1 MRKYCI
7 LLLLIFCLSNIA
19 TIQASELEQ
28 QKDSI
33 KEQLMITS
41 STDKR
46 LKLLEE
52 ISFLSMD
59 DSTGYFWLNQLRKEA
74 KETGEPDKE
83 GWAIRTLARFY
94 YNVGDVG
101 AVTQYASQI
110 DSLAKA
116 TGKYTDY
123 YFDTHTF
130 LCQLLLWDEQFE
142 KAADSAI
149 RLYNLAKEEK
159 NENGIICSCETQGLI
174 NQRIGRDSVAVD
186 FLLEGL
192 ELLQKQEKTDYRYIV
207 QYLNNVIESE
217 LKLNRFN
224 SVRKHLNE
232 LKKLITDIRNNT
244 YGPDPSFPYDRCFIL
259 SEAFHSNLYVREKNA
274 PEAKKHIEAAKPYID
289 KLDDMYV
296 RIYYLF
302 SVASYYKLT
311 EQHTL
316 ALNTINAVMELDNSP
331 EVKKL
336 RAEILMDMGN
346 TREAALQYQEALAQN
361 EEINSASFVRQLSQL
376 HALHNMNNL
385 ELQVKELR
393 VTELELGAKQ
403 QQLKWTVGLACLLL
417 LIVILGTFIY
427 MHTHKL
433 KNELQ
438 KDKQA
443 LLESENALRIARDH
457 AEESDRLKSLF
468 LSNMSHEIRTP
479 LNAIV
484 GFAQILDSET
494 EEGDER
500 KEYTHI
506 IMDNSALLLNLV
518 NDILDISRLE
528 SERYRF
534 SFAQQNLSECCRSAL
549 TSVEHRLKPDVELK
563 FSPED
568 DTFMLNTDKLRLQQ
582 VIINLVGN
590 ATKFTEHGFIELAYT
605 IDKTNALVRFTVT
618 DTGCGIPAD
627 KQDAIF
633 ERFEKLNE
641 CVQGTGLG
649 LSICRII
656 AERFNGEVMLDK
668 DYRGGARFIFT
679 HSLSL

>member
-1 MRKYCI
+1 MSKNNS
-7 LLLLIFCLSNIA
+7 LLLLIFCLCSII
-19 TIQASELEQ
+19 TSYGSELGQ

-33 KEQLMITS
+33 KELLMITS
-41 STDKR
+41 DTDKR
-46 LKLLEE
+46 LELLEKM
-52 ISFLSMD
+52 SYLSMD

-74 KETGEPDKE
+74 SEAQKTDKE
-83 GWAIRTLARFY
+83 GWAIRTLVRFY
-94 YNVGDVG
+94 YNMGDVEN
-101 AVTQYASQI
+101 VSFYVSQV
-110 DSLAKA
+110 DSLAKV
-116 TGKYTDY
+116 TGEYKDY
-123 YFDTHTF
+123 YFDAHTF
-130 LCQLLLWDEQFE
+130 LCQLLLWDNQFE
-142 KAADSAI
+142 KAADAAI
-149 RLYNLAKEEK
+149 RLYNLAKDEK
-159 NENGIICSCETQGLI
+159 NETGIICSCETQGLI

-186 FLLEGL
+186 FFLEGL
-192 ELLQKQEKTDYRYIV
+192 DLLLKKGTEHRYVV
-207 QYLNNVIESE
+207 QYLNNLIESE
-217 LKLNRFN
+217 LKLNRFD
-224 SVRKHLNE
+224 SAHKHLD
-232 LKKLITDIRNNT
+232 LLQTLIANIKNGS
-244 YGPDPSFPYDRCFIL
+244 YGPDPSFPYDRCTLL
-259 SEAFHSNLYVREKNA
+259 SEAFYLNLYVRQKNA
-274 PEAKKHIEAAKPYID
+274 PEAKKHMDAAIPHLD
-289 KLDDMYV
+289 NLDDTYV
-296 RIYYLF
+296 RIFYLF

-311 EQHTL
+311 GQYTQ
-316 ALNTINAVMELDNSP
+316 ALNTINTVAELDNSP
-331 EVKKL
+331 DVKKL

-346 TREAALQYQEALAQN
+346 TREAALQYKEALVQN

-376 HALHNMNNL
+376 HALHDMNNL

-393 VTELELGAKQ
+393 VTELELGAKR
-403 QQLKWTVGLACLLL
+403 QQLKWTVALASLFLVIL
-417 LIVILGTFIY
+417 ILGTIIY

-443 LLESENALRIARDH
+443 LLESEKALRIARDH

-484 GFAQILDSET
+484 GFAQILDVET
-494 EEGDER
+494 EIGDER

-534 SFAQQNLSECCRSAL
+534 TFAEENLMECCRSAL
-549 TSVEHRLKPDVELK
+549 MSVEHRVKPGVELK
-563 FSPED
+563 LTPED
-568 DTFMLNTDKLRLQQ
+568 ENFILKTDKLRLQQ
-582 VIINLVGN
+582 VLINLVGN
-590 ATKFTEHGFIELAYT
+590 ATKFTERGFIELAYT
-605 IDKTNALVRFTVT
+605 IDEAKGVIRFTVT

-656 AERFNGEVMLDK
+656 AERFEGEVTLDK
-668 DYRGGARFIFT
+668 DYTGGARFIFT
-679 HSLSL
+679 HSLHL